1 MARSSTRSGLT
12 AAGPER
18 FARTFALDV
27 RALAIFRVSVA
38 AIVLAD
44 LAGRARDLGVFYTD
58 DGVLPSGA
66 LAELSAPLVRNAPSL
81 SLHTL
86 AGGAAWQATLFM
98 VAAACACGL
107 ALGWRTRAMTIAT
120 WALLTSLQAR
130 MPLVLYRADAVL
142 RLMLFVAMWLPL
154 GAHLSLDA
162 RRRAA
167 PEAAAS
173 ASPSEVSGAACFL
186 AAVQLAIVYVIGV
199 AYKSGTTWRDG
210 SAVYYALQLDGYVS
224 EVGRWVGARPA
235 WSPALTWGTLGVEL
249 VAPLLLFVPW
259 RRDKLRVIAVAMAF
273 ALHVGML
280 LTMRLDL
287 FPWVMFACWVLF
299 LPPPFWDAVARYARL
314 RSFTT
319 SLGARVEAHD
329 RRWAPVLVGALAAII
344 AWNATELSG
353 SPRPA
358 LGTALR
364 PFGLTQ
370 RWSMFSPDPARDDG
384 WLVVRARLAGGDEV
398 DLLEGGP
405 PLHTRPRNTRDL
417 RWRSYLALVAR
428 DPHGPLTSGLLAWLC
443 ARTPGIEQVTLVFEE
458 EYTMPPGVSP
468 LRETLVIGRST
479 CHHDGSP
486 AEAARPAL

>member
-1 MARSSTRSGLT
+1 MRSSTRSDLT
-12 AAGPER
+12 AAGPEL

-27 RALAIFRVSVA
+27 RALATFRVSVA
-38 AIVLAD
+38 AIVLVD
-44 LAGRARDLGVFYTD
+44 LAGRARDLSVFYTEN
-58 DGVLPSGA
+58 GILPSRA
-66 LAELSAPLVRNAPSL
+66 CAELSAPLVRNAPSL
-81 SLHTL
+81 SLHAI
-86 AGGAAWQATLFM
+86 AGGAGWQAALFA

-120 WALLTSLQAR
+120 WALLTSLHAR
-130 MPLVLYRADAVL
+130 MPLVLYRGDAVL

-162 RRRAA
+162 RRRSA
-167 PEAAAS
+167 PSAS
-173 ASPSEVSGAACFL
+173 ASEVGGAACFI
-186 AAVQLAIVYVIGV
+186 AAAQLAIVYVVGV
-199 AYKSGTTWRDG
+199 AYKSGVTWRDG
-210 SAVYYALQLDGYVS
+210 SAVYYALQLDGYVT
-224 EVGRWVGARPA
+224 ELGRWVGARPA
-235 WSPALTWGTLGVEL
+235 WSPALTWGTLGIEL
-249 VAPLLLFVPW
+249 AAPLLLFVPW
-259 RRDKLRVIAVAMAF
+259 QRDKLRVIAVALAF
-273 ALHVGML
+273 ALHIGML

-287 FPWVMFACWVLF
+287 FPWVMFACWGLF
-299 LPPPFWDAVARYARL
+299 LPPPFWDAVARRAGL

-319 SLGARVEAHD
+319 APGARVDAHD
-329 RRWAPVLVGALAAII
+329 RRWAPVLLGVLAAII
-344 AWNATELSG
+344 AWNVTELSS
-353 SPRPA
+353 SPPPW

-384 WLVVRARLAGGDEV
+384 WLVARARLAGGEEV
-398 DLLEGGP
+398 DVLDGGLP
-405 PLHTRPRNTRDL
+405 IRARPREKRDL

-443 ARTPGIEQVTLVFEE
+443 ARTPGIEQITLVFEE

-486 AEAARPAL
+486 ADAARPAP